1 MNEAW
6 LLSMDGCGGRAGA
19 LLPPAGVWWLGCG
32 RAEPAPASQELLH
45 LPVPW
50 PPRRPGSCSATG
62 CEHPWV
68 RGGLLWTHHGGSP
81 GPWQG
86 GTELQLGFFGV
97 MVPWCQPL
105 SQDWLGQ
112 GRAEE
117 EPGTF
122 SFHTWETVKSQVAI
136 PAFVW
141 YFQKNPAGPGIPRHN
156 LLWKNKIIKSQSL

>member
-6 LLSMDGCGGRAGA
+6 LLSMDGCGGRAGT

-32 RAEPAPASQELLH
+32 RAEPDPPSRELQRRLDPGH
-45 LPVPW
+45 
-50 PPRRPGSCSATG
+50 PRHPGSCRAASTHG
-62 CEHPWV
+62 CGVGCHGPA
-68 RGGLLWTHHGGSP
+68 RGRSP
-81 GPWQG
+81 GPGQG
-86 GTELQLGFFGV
+86 GAELQLGFSV
-97 MVPWCQPL
+97 VVVPRCQPH

-122 SFHTWETVKSQVAI
+122 SFHTWETVKSQVAT

-141 YFQKNPAGPGIPRHN
+141 YFQKNPAGPGILGHN